1 MTKKKTDST
10 LLLAAGGIGLAVAA
24 AAYFLTRPQDSGSD
38 VDYTPVTTPN
48 FSVGNYLTGSL
59 ANLGQPLWSWNPLFR
74 PTFAEQYLGAPPL
87 TSLPSDTEFSVGNSN
102 TSGWTQA
109 GGGTPTFGVKPS
121 TGIPGSLFP

>member
-1 MTKKKTDST
+1 MTKKKSNTP

-38 VDYTPVTTPN
+38 VDYTPVTPN
-48 FSVGNYLTGSL
+48 FSVGNFLTGSL
-59 ANLGQPLWSWNPLFR
+59 AHMGEPLWAWNPLFR
-74 PTFAEQYLGAPPL
+74 PTFAEQYLGAPPQ